1 MAEAQTATCA
11 WVMRKSGYGFR
22 RIDYRVLQQLL
33 SSCVARNAVDGISL
47 VVVIVAVGMLVL
59 AAQRYFAN
67 KRLANKRRN
76 TDQS

>member
-1 MAEAQTATCA
+1 MFFVRCE
-11 WVMRKSGYGFR
+11 K
-22 RIDYRVLQQLL
+22 
-33 SSCVARNAVDGISL
+33 NAVDGISL

-76 TDQS
+76 SNQS